1 MEPDRERNVSWGGF
15 RASNGFPSRGA
26 ASKIEGTVADRGGFG
41 SPIPK
46 KPTGTPAK
54 SGRRTEIPPEGLV
67 YQNRRSISKYPES
80 MDPFSETFREMV
92 RFAEAGFGKRGGKP
106 SCRRRLPVGMRPP
119 EAFAERKAAGR
130 RRGRGRFLP
139 RPARVPVPHAC
150 GSSSGG
156 VFRTRSQVPTAA
168 MDMGNA
174 PSRMKIT
181 SAGIRSHSR
190 VRTRSRPV

>member
-1 MEPDRERNVSWGGF
+1 MFHGGDSEPPTGF
-15 RASNGFPSRGA
+15 LRGGA
-26 ASKIEGTVADRGGFG
+26 ASKDRGDGWDGRRSWNRSGFG

-92 RFAEAGFGKRGGKP
+92 RFAEADSGKRNGKP
-106 SCRRRLPVGMRPP
+106 SCRRRSREGG
-119 EAFAERKAAGR
+119 ADAG
-130 RRGRGRFLP
+130 GPFIP
-139 RPARVPVPHAC
+139 RTARVPIPHAR
-150 GSSSGG
+150 GSSPGG
-156 VFRTRSQVPTAA
+156 AFRTRSQVPTAA
-168 MDMGNA
+168 TDMGNA